1 MSQNEINASNGAIAT
16 PIKFAIGFAFR
27 LRITLLENG
36 SQANVTGWTWRMVL
50 KRFPGD
56 RQNIL
61 DLTLGNGLSYEIYS
75 DTVLIAN
82 GTAAQTMIEEGEYYL
97 AFIRTDL
104 PRPVIEAKAIFGYSS
119 PDL

>member
-1 MSQNEINASNGAIAT
+1 MNEINANHGAIAT
-16 PIKFAIGFAFR
+16 PIKIAIGYAVR

-36 SQANVTGWTWRMVL
+36 TQATTTGWTWQMVL
-50 KRFPGD
+50 KRFAGD
-56 RQNIL
+56 RLNIL
-61 DLTLGNGLSYEIYS
+61 SLTLGNGLSYEIYS

-82 GTAAQTMIEEGEYYL
+82 ITAAQTLIEEGEYYL

-104 PRPVIEAKAIFGYSS
+104 PRPMIEAKAILSYSS